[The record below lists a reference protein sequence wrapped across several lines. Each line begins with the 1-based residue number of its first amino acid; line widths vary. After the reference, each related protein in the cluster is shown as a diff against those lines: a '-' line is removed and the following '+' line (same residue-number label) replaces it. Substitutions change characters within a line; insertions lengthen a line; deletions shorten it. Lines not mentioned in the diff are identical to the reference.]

1 MHIYNAA
8 EYIHLEEKKSVME
21 KTVVNIGYIIY
32 NVKDI

>member
-8 EYIHLEEKKSVME
+8 EYIPLEGWKCVME
-21 KTVVNIGYIIY
+21 KIVVNIGYIIY